1 MQEETSAQDL
11 KERLALIESMIIAGR
26 RKTESWGWTFLLWG
40 VAYYVAIGLS
50 TLGHFT
56 WAWPVTMVA
65 AAILTVVLVSSR
77 KSHQPDTTHGRASA
91 SVWIALGISMF
102 VLFLALGMTGRLTDV
117 RVFIAVA
124 SGMLGMA
131 NGTSALVLRWKVQF
145 GCAVIWWAC
154 AVVACFTSESQAE
167 IVFLIAIFF
176 CQIAFGIY
184 GMIREGRA
192 KQRRGA
198 VHA

>member
-1 MQEETSAQDL
+1 MQEETSSQDL
-11 KERLALIESMIIAGR
+11 KDRLALIESMITEGR

-40 VAYYVAIGLS
+40 VAYYVAIVWS
-50 TLGHFT
+50 TWGHNS
-56 WAWPVTMVA
+56 WAWPITMA
-65 AAILTVVLVSSR
+65 SAAIVTVVLVTLR
-77 KSHQPDTTHGRASA
+77 ASHQPDTTHGRASA

-102 VLFLALGMTGRLTDV
+102 VLFLALGMTGRLTDA
-117 RVFIAVA
+117 RVFIAISSA
-124 SGMLGMA
+124 MLGMA

-154 AVVACFTSESQAE
+154 AVAACFTSESQAE

-184 GMIREGRA
+184 GMVREGRA
-192 KQRRGA
+192 KARRGA